1 MFCSILER
9 IEEAILSIPV
19 PPEVCFPTLS
29 YSYLVN
35 YPGKIRRH
43 ARIESSAFC
52 VSQKQGAG
60 TLGEDLPGL
69 ALVFHDH

>member
-1 MFCSILER
+1 MFCSFLER
-9 IEEAILSIPV
+9 IEEVILSIPL

-29 YSYLVN
+29 YSYLIN
-35 YPGKIRRH
+35 YPGKIRWH

-60 TLGEDLPGL
+60 TLGKDLSEL
-69 ALVFHDH
+69 ALVFCDH